1 LGFTVTNGK
10 IIEIDAIT
18 DPERMERIAVLVLE
32 P

>member
-10 IIEIDAIT
+10 IIEIGAIT
-18 DPERMERIAVLVLE
+18 DPERVERIAAAVIA